1 MIWQQR
7 QQIITDVSQKV
18 KHLSNFFNGRIHKLS
33 IMLEQFSQYVQKIRL
48 FPDIWYFMIND
59 LFNNSSP
66 DHHLAFLE
74 NIDFNYLGCKNSNSK
89 KEHFETWGYSIT
101 L

>member
-33 IMLEQFSQYVQKIRL
+33 IMLEQFSLQKIRL
-48 FPDIWYFMIND
+48 SLLIDRCWYLMFHD
-59 LFNNSSP
+59 
-66 DHHLAFLE
+66 
-74 NIDFNYLGCKNSNSK
+74 
-89 KEHFETWGYSIT
+89 
-101 L
+101 